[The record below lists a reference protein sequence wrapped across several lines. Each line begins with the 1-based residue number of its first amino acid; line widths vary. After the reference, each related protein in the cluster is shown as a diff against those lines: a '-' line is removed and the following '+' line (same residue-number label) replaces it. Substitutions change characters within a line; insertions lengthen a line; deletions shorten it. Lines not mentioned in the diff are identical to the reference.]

1 MKLRSAAPTL
11 LFVSSL
17 VVVAVMAQPTPTPN
31 PAPTEVTATPVPT
44 ATPYYSA
51 VLPDANAPS
60 PTPYYSATLPG
71 SSTQAPGATPT
82 PTPTY
87 SSTLPD
93 AGNTPAPKGTPTPLS
108 DPTLPAVEPDL
119 DPSLS
124 NPGAAPAPAP
134 DVARN
139 PLDVTPS
146 KETIRKLNEEAIA
159 KIQKFAA
166 SQRNPAVPDMTIDQ
180 AIQTALKQ
188 NPDILTAVE
197 QIRLT
202 RGQVVQV
209 TAQALPQ
216 ITAVAGFT
224 QQQMSLIDPKR
235 PGSSGGDNTI
245 QIPDGNG
252 GTVPVD
258 FGGGGGNFS
267 YTNPQAWN
275 VGFQASQLI
284 FDGAVV
290 AGIRAARFVEDSAY
304 FSLRQTID
312 QTIANVKTA
321 FYQVILNRAL
331 VVAQQQSVN
340 LLAEQ
345 LQDQQSRYEAG
356 TVPRFNVL
364 QAQVALANA
373 KPPLI
378 SALNNLRISQYQLVV
393 TIGMDYKTRKPSEVP
408 FNVVGGLPYQP
419 RAFNP
424 DDSIRVAIQ
433 RSPLLKAQ
441 RQNILAQAENVHVQF
456 AGYLPTVSAT
466 ADYTWKNNT
475 AFHNSGEVT
484 QGWTYGF
491 QGSWAIFD
499 GFATAGLVQQAKA
512 QLQQAAISYDN
523 SVRTVILNVQQAI
536 SNLQTQE
543 QTLTSQ
549 EASVVQ
555 ATEAL
560 RLSQERLDAG
570 AGTQLDV
577 LNAQVQL
584 LQAQTTVLQ
593 ARYDFI
599 AALASYDLALSLD
612 AQYEEMFDDPLTRG
626 ERKRFAKSTNPTA
639 PQPALPGKLK
649 NQDPIS
655 GLAVNAPQPYVA
667 PGQKNATDGKG
678 SPAPSPTPA
687 KKKKKFLGIF

>member
-1 MKLRSAAPTL
+1 
-11 LFVSSL
+11 
-17 VVVAVMAQPTPTPN
+17 MAQPTPTP
-31 PAPTEVTATPVPT
+31 TPVPT
-44 ATPYYSA
+44 P
-51 VLPDANAPS
+51 VQPIPS
-60 PTPYYSATLPG
+60 PTPYYSA
-71 SSTQAPGATPT
+71 APAGVVSPDATPT
-82 PTPTY
+82 GPTTMPNAPLTIAPTY
-87 SSTLPD
+87 SATLSGASSTPVPT
-93 AGNTPAPKGTPTPLS
+93 ATPSPLGEPGMPS
-108 DPTLPAVEPDL
+108 LIEPDL
-119 DPSLS
+119 DPSLA
-124 NPGAAPAPAP
+124 NPGAPPAPAP
-134 DVARN
+134 DIARN
-139 PLDVTPS
+139 PEDVTPS
-146 KETIRKLNEEAIA
+146 KATIRKLNEEALA
-159 KIQKFAA
+159 KIQAFAKN
-166 SQRNPAVPDMTIDQ
+166 QRNSAVPDLTLDQ
-180 AIQTALKQ
+180 AITTAFKQ
-188 NPDILTAVE
+188 NPNILNAVE

-202 RGQVVQV
+202 RGQVIQI
-209 TAQALPQ
+209 TAQGLPQ
-216 ITAVAGFT
+216 ISAVAGFS
-224 QQQMSLIDPKR
+224 QQQTTLTDPKR
-235 PGSSGGDNTI
+235 PAVGGGSTI

-252 GTVPVD
+252 GTIPLD
-258 FGGGGGNFS
+258 FSGLGSGRS
-267 YTNPQAWN
+267 YTNPQTWN

-284 FDGAVV
+284 YNGGAVI

-340 LLAEQ
+340 LLEEQ

-378 SALNNLRISQYQLVV
+378 SALNNLRISQYQLIV
-393 TIGMDYKTRKPSEVP
+393 TIGVDYKTSKPSEVP
-408 FNVVGGLPYQP
+408 FNVVGSLPYQP

-424 DDSIRVAIQ
+424 DESIRVAIE
-433 RSPLLKAQ
+433 RSPQLKAQ
-441 RQNILAQAENVHVQF
+441 RQNILAQAENVNVQF

-466 ADYTWKNNT
+466 ADYTWRSNPAFNT
-475 AFHNSGEVT
+475 LSEVT

-499 GFATAGLVQQAKA
+499 GFETAGLVQQAKA
-512 QLQQAAISYDN
+512 QLQQAAINYDN
-523 SVRTVILNVQQAI
+523 SVRTVILDVQQAI
-536 SNLQTQE
+536 SNLQTAE

-584 LQAQTTVLQ
+584 LQSQTTVLQ
-593 ARYDFI
+593 ARYDYL

-612 AQYEEMFDDPLTRG
+612 AQYEETFDDPLTHG
-626 ERKRFAKSTNPTA
+626 ERKRFKQATNPTA
-639 PQPALPGKLK
+639 PQPPLPGKLRNK
-649 NQDPIS
+649 DPIA
-655 GLAVNAPQPYVA
+655 GLSVNAPDPYVG
-667 PGQKNATDGKG
+667 PQKGRDGK
-678 SPAPSPTPA
+678 AAPTPTP
-687 KKKKKFLGIF
+687 KPKRGKFLGIF

>member
-1 MKLRSAAPTL
+1 
-11 LFVSSL
+11 
-17 VVVAVMAQPTPTPN
+17 
-31 PAPTEVTATPVPT
+31 
-44 ATPYYSA
+44 
-51 VLPDANAPS
+51 
-60 PTPYYSATLPG
+60 
-71 SSTQAPGATPT
+71 
-82 PTPTY
+82 
-87 SSTLPD
+87 
-93 AGNTPAPKGTPTPLS
+93 
-108 DPTLPAVEPDL
+108 
-119 DPSLS
+119 
-124 NPGAAPAPAP
+124 
-134 DVARN
+134 
-139 PLDVTPS
+139 VTPS
-146 KETIRKLNEEAIA
+146 KETIRKLNEEAIE

-166 SQRNPAVPDMTIDQ
+166 SQRNPAVPDMTLDQ
-180 AIQTALKQ
+180 AIRTALKQ
-188 NPDILTAVE
+188 NPDILNAVE

-202 RGQVVQV
+202 RGQVIQI

-216 ITAVAGFT
+216 INAVAGFT
-224 QQQMSLIDPKR
+224 QQQTTLTQPKR
-235 PGSSGGDNTI
+235 PGVSTSGDTFDLVDTN
-245 QIPDGNG
+245 GN
-252 GTVPVD
+252 TVPIN
-258 FGGGGGNFS
+258 FGNTGGSRS
-267 YTNPQAWN
+267 YVNPQEWN
-275 VGFQASQLI
+275 VGFQASQILY
-284 FDGAVV
+284 DGAVIS
-290 AGIRAARFVEDSAY
+290 GIKAARFVEDSAY

-340 LLAEQ
+340 LLQEQ
-345 LQDQQSRYEAG
+345 LEDQQSRYEAG

-378 SALNNLRISQYQLVV
+378 SALNNLRISQYQLIV
-393 TIGMDYKTRKPSEVP
+393 TIGIDYKTSKPSEVP

-424 DDSIRVAIQ
+424 DDSIRIAIE

-441 RQNILAQAENVHVQF
+441 RQNILAQSENVSVQF

-466 ADYTWKNNT
+466 ADYTWQNNT
-475 AFHNSGEVT
+475 AFHSSTQIT

-499 GFATAGLVQQAKA
+499 GFETAGLVQQAKA
-512 QLQQAAISYDN
+512 QLKQAAISYDN

-593 ARYDFI
+593 ARFDYL

-612 AQYEEMFDDPLTRG
+612 AQYEEMFDDPLTRA
-626 ERKRFAKSTNPTA
+626 ERKRFGKATNPTA
-639 PQPALPGKLK
+639 PQPALPGKLR

-655 GLAVNAPQPYVA
+655 GLAVNAPDPYV
-667 PGQKNATDGKG
+667 PGQKGGDGKG
-678 SPAPSPTPA
+678 APTPSPTPA